1 MAVNVFERTEEKY
14 IVDGALIEKLIR
26 EMSDYLKPD
35 KYGQYTIC
43 NIYLDSD
50 DFQMIRSSIEKPPY
64 KEKLRLRSY
73 GCPSANSNVFLEIKK
88 KYKGVVGKRR
98 ISIPLW
104 EAENYIEEGIP
115 PSDDSQIFR
124 EIDYAMKL
132 YKPKPKLYLAYDRTA
147 FVGIDLPDLR
157 ITFDNRVRSRTD
169 DLYLEHG
176 DRGDLFLDGDL
187 YIMEIKTNNAMP
199 LWLVHILSE
208 LQLYPTSFS
217 KYGKIYQKK
226 MWSEYINV

>member
-14 IVDGALIEKLIR
+14 IVDGALIEKFVGELK
-26 EMSDYLKPD
+26 DYLKPD

-43 NIYLDSD
+43 NIYLDND
-50 DFQMIRSSIEKPPY
+50 DYQMIRTSIEKPAY
-64 KEKLRLRSY
+64 KEKIRLRSY
-73 GCPSANSNVFLEIKK
+73 GCPNANSNVFLEIKK

-98 ISIPLW
+98 INIPLW

-115 PSDDSQIFR
+115 PSDDSQIFH
-124 EIDYAMKL
+124 EIDYLMKF
-132 YKPKPKLYLAYDRTA
+132 YRPTPKLYLAYNRTA
-147 FVGIDLPDLR
+147 LVGIDHPDLR

-176 DRGDLFLDGDL
+176 DKGDLFLDSDM

-199 LWLVHILSE
+199 LWLVHTLSE
-208 LQLYPTSFS
+208 LAVYPTSFS
-217 KYGKIYQKK
+217 KYGQIYQKK